1 MRHDARVQAS
11 PVVLRRLV
19 RAREL
24 IADAYAEPLTLERMA
39 REAGLSRFH
48 LLRAF
53 RATFGETP
61 AEHLRRVR
69 LARAK
74 ELLGR
79 GAGVTEACF
88 EVGFSSVGSFSTLF
102 SRAVGQS
109 PDAFRR
115 TVRGFGHVPVV
126 LLSPGIPCCFA
137 MFYGADV

>member
-1 MRHDARVQAS
+1 MRQDARVQTS

-79 GAGVTEACF
+79 GAGVTEVCL

-115 TVRGFGHVPVV
+115 AVRGFGHVPVV
-126 LLSPGIPCCFA
+126 LLSPRIPCCFA
-137 MFYGADV
+137 MFYGAPV